1 MTEKTTEKG
10 SSKKF
15 IAQKVKA
22 AKIQLIQTNKLT
34 IGLIRRHL
42 GIEPDDKDPKTFTG
56 TEDTIKD
63 LIKKLAKAKSE
74 RQKLGK

>member
-1 MTEKTTEKG
+1 MTEKATEKG

-15 IAQKVKA
+15 IKPKIQA
-22 AKIQLIQTNKLT
+22 AKIQLTQTNKLT

-56 TEDTIKD
+56 TEDIVKE
-63 LIKKLAKAKSE
+63 LIKKLAKAKVE
-74 RQKLGK
+74 RQKNGK